1 MQLTRHFRFK
11 GYASALSGLLYVPK
25 TTVID
30 LDCGSCALGVMGGRA
45 RAEVKSK
52 SFGDAVRIASATTLA
67 EGVFDDEKRARAVV
81 SHQGRQDELASTTT
95 VSADVREMSVGNNE
109 GPFFTAKRLRATLVS
124 RSPDASGEPRIVPSK
139 ETTIEGV
146 AIDGFGLTITLNL
159 SLFQANDTCSKVM
172 TAADDRKLSKADRKS
187 LAMNTT
193 VEGQPASG
201 PPRLISSQNVIYT
214 TIVRDIKWTG
224 KPFPGA
230 RIDEHTVIVPEF
242 GRIFF
247 GELLISATERR
258 LTMVRFEL
266 GSPLRGYVGGG
277 DVGSNGSWYP

>member
-11 GYASALSGLLYVPK
+11 GYASALSGLLYVPR

-30 LDCGSCALGVMGGRA
+30 LDCGSCALGVTGGRA

-52 SFGDAVRIASATTLA
+52 SFGDAVRIASAATFA
-67 EGVFDDEKRARAVV
+67 EGLFDDEKRARAVV
-81 SHQGRQDELASTTT
+81 SHKGRQDELTTTTT
-95 VSADVREMSVGNNE
+95 VGADVREMSVGNNE
-109 GPFFTAKRLRATLVS
+109 GPFLTVKRLRATLVS
-124 RSPDASGEPRIVPSK
+124 RSPDGSGEPRIVPAK
-139 ETTIEGV
+139 ETAIEGV
-146 AIDGFGLTITLNL
+146 AVDEYGLTITLNL
-159 SLFQANDTCSKVM
+159 PFFQTNDTRSKLM
-172 TAADDRKLSKADRKS
+172 AAADDRKLSKAHRKS
-187 LAMNTT
+187 LAMDTT
-193 VEGQPASG
+193 VEGQPAEG
-201 PPRLISSQNVIYT
+201 PARLISSQDVLYT
-214 TIVRDIKWTG
+214 TIVREIKWTG

-247 GELLISATERR
+247 GELLISAAERR
-258 LTMVRFEL
+258 LTMVRCEL